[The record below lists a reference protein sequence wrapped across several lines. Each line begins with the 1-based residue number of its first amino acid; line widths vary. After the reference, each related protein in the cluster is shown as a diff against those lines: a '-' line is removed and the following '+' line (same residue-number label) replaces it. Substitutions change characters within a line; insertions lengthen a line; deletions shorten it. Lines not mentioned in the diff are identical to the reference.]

1 MVARVSGPLEYS
13 PLPEHSETKRSMLTS
28 RRATELSLRESG
40 CGPWQKSQPAA
51 SRAAFWGEPVA
62 AGHQGRRLFLTH
74 SRRGEPIHLT
84 HSHADAIRTDRRLT
98 CRGDPIH
105 REIDD

>member
-62 AGHQGRRLFLTH
+62 AGHQGRRLFLTQCC
-74 SRRGEPIHLT
+74 RR
-84 HSHADAIRTDRRLT
+84 ADYQK
-98 CRGDPIH
+98 RGDEIMHSLSH
-105 REIDD
+105 RLLLWRRPKMKGPGR